1 VPASRSFAL
10 PLAFALTFSLA
21 LAAAPRATAQST
33 YSLFE
38 SGPVRPVAVSPN
50 GQKLFVVDTPDA
62 RLEVFRVDTTGRL
75 TPTGSV
81 AVGLEPVTVVARSND
96 EVWVVNH
103 LSDSVSIVDVP
114 TRRVVRTLLVGDEP
128 RDLVFA
134 GPGRGRAF
142 ITTAHRGQHRTDP
155 SLAAVPGSGD
165 PQLTTPGVGRADVW
179 VFDTEALGNAV
190 GGTPTRI
197 VTLFGDT
204 PRGLAV
210 SPDGAT
216 VYVGILHSGNQ
227 TTTITAGAVCVGFD
241 AAAPCTRDG
250 ATMPGGSPGPATNY
264 AGVPA
269 PHVGLIVKYD
279 ATRDAWLDELD
290 RDWSGAVRFDLPDQ
304 DVFALDAAT
313 LTTTRSV
320 TGVGTTL
327 FNLAVNPVDGT
338 LYVSN
343 QDARNEVRFE
353 GPGTFA
359 GNSVRG
365 HLAEAR
371 ITVITPTT
379 TTARHLNRHIPYGT
393 ATAPAG
399 TAQHSLAIPV
409 DLVVSPDGA
418 TLYVAA
424 FGSSRVGVI
433 PTAALAAGTF
443 DPTTASANYLE
454 VTGGGPAGLALD
466 DARDRLYVLTRFDN
480 AVSVVDLA
488 TRAETAHVAMATPEP
503 AQVIAGRRFLYDAR
517 TTSANGEASC
527 ASCHVFGDLDHLAW
541 DLGNPDDDVSSSP
554 IDILLGLAAGGF
566 SPPINGTGRAA
577 DFHPMKGPMTT
588 QTLRGMVNS
597 GAMHWRGDRSTGFYG
612 DHPND
617 TRLSFRNFVVAF
629 EGLVGRAEPI
639 SDADMETF
647 TNFAL
652 ALTLP
657 PNPVRPLDNSLSAA
671 AQRGRDF
678 YTGDRLS
685 DGVPG
690 FGFTC
695 NGCHELDPAQAISSA
710 PVTKQSFE
718 NEPQILKVPHLRNAY
733 TKVGMF
739 GMIQA
744 SFFER
749 GDTSHQGPQIRGFGF
764 LHDGSTDTLFRFFS
778 NGVFNTSSAEQR
790 DLEAFMMVF
799 PTDFAP
805 VVGQQVT
812 LSPALL
818 AGPDAA
824 ALNARV
830 DLLIAR
836 AAAPFTSQILGG
848 ATREC
853 DLVAWIAG
861 VDGDGDEIAR
871 GHLRQLD
878 GTFLPDDGTAAIS
891 SAALRAQANVPG
903 QTLTYSC
910 APPGSGQRM
919 ARDRDL
925 DLVLNGLDNCPG
937 APNGAGGGTCTAG
950 AASRLGFECTTSLD
964 CGAGGFCSVA
974 QEDADLDLTGD
985 ACEPALVPEPA
996 GGLLLAARSR
1006 RSRRPVCARSRTEA
1020 LRGSARRS
1028 ARPPRSV
1035 VAALGARRGAPRASR
1050 R

>member
-1 VPASRSFAL
+1 MRAPFAILGWALGMAVAVAPASAAPPPQITFEGGLVR
-10 PLAFALTFSLA
+10 PLALSPDGSHLFAVN
-21 LAAAPRATAQST
+21 AP
-33 YSLFE
+33 
-38 SGPVRPVAVSPN
+38 
-50 GQKLFVVDTPDA
+50 D
-62 RLEVFRVDTTGRL
+62 GRL
-75 TPTGSV
+75 AIFAVTDAGLTLEAEV
-81 AVGLEPVTVVARSND
+81 QVGLEPVTVVARSND

-155 SLAAVPGSGD
+155 SLATVPGSGD

-179 VFDTEALGNAV
+179 VFDTAALGNAV

-379 TTARHLNRHIPYGT
+379 TPSRHLNRHIPYGT

-647 TNFAL
+647 TDFAL

-695 NGCHELDPAQAISSA
+695 NGCHELDPAQGFFGTG
-710 PVTKQSFE
+710 TKQSFE

-764 LHDGSTDTLFRFFS
+764 LHDGSTDTLFRFFHATVFS
-778 NGVFNTSSAEQR
+778 PSSQAGFNGGDPQR
-790 DLEAFMMVF
+790 RDVEAFVLEF
-799 PTDFAP
+799 DNDLAP

-812 LSPALL
+812 LTA
-818 AGPDAA
+818 DNAA
-824 ALNARV
+824 AVGPRI

-836 AAAPFTSQILGG
+836 ARAPFVSKLLDG
-848 ATREC
+848 ATTEC
-853 DLVAWIAG
+853 ELVAKVRVGDRTRGYLMNAAG
-861 VDGDGDEIAR
+861 AFV
-871 GHLRQLD
+871 
-878 GTFLPDDGTAAIS
+878 PDDDSGELTD
-891 SAALRAQANVPG
+891 AALRALAMTPG
-903 QTLTYSC
+903 QEVTYT
-910 APPGSGQRM
+910 AVPPGSG
-919 ARDRDL
+919 ARIGLDRDL
-925 DLVLNGLDNCPG
+925 DGVLDGD
-937 APNGAGGGTCTAG
+937 GGGG
-950 AASRLGFECTTSLD
+950 PGDDE
-964 CGAGGFCSVA
+964 GGCCS
-974 QEDADLDLTGD
+974 TGD
-985 ACEPALVPEPA
+985 ARTTDLAAA
-996 GGLLLAARSR
+996 GLAALLLGRRRRRARAATSR
-1006 RSRRPVCARSRTEA
+1006 R
-1020 LRGSARRS
+1020 
-1028 ARPPRSV
+1028 
-1035 VAALGARRGAPRASR
+1035 
-1050 R
+1050 